1 MPRGRSLSP
10 LCRIYVASTSFSL
23 QLTAKF
29 DYHCYPSRPD
39 CLELLLKYDKPVPRY
54 TSFPTAAAFHDGVG
68 PVDLAAQLARP
79 TKAPLSLYVHL
90 PFCRHAC
97 WYCGCSRITT
107 QAGSKVVLPYLEALA
122 KELALVARASGS
134 KRSLAQLHWGGG
146 TPNYLTT
153 AEMAQ
158 LWGQIERNFDLDS
171 DLEASI
177 ELNPE
182 FLSRDGVLS
191 LRRLG
196 FNRVS
201 FGIQD
206 ADPDV
211 QAAVNRLVPAEQLR
225 RVMDWLREADFASVN
240 VDLICGLPRQTPERF
255 AATLELVQ
263 QLRFATE
270 WLDLRA
276 MEADGLVKL
285 QAGGEIRV
293 TYQGRWLIRTI
304 ASLFDPAQR
313 LGASGSRLV

>member
-1 MPRGRSLSP
+1 MTVTP
-10 LCRIYVASTSFSL
+10 A
-23 QLTAKF
+23 
-29 DYHCYPSRPD
+29 SRPD

-68 PVDLAAQLARP
+68 PDDLAAQLARP

-158 LWGQIERNFDLDS
+158 LWGQIERNFDLDR

-177 ELNPE
+177 ELNAGAAAAARSHRP
-182 FLSRDGVLS
+182 VL
-191 LRRLG
+191 LRLPAG
-196 FNRVS
+196 AVAAAA
-201 FGIQD
+201 QD
-206 ADPDV
+206 
-211 QAAVNRLVPAEQLR
+211 R
-225 RVMDWLREADFASVN
+225 RR
-240 VDLICGLPRQTPERF
+240 
-255 AATLELVQ
+255 
-263 QLRFATE
+263 
-270 WLDLRA
+270 
-276 MEADGLVKL
+276 
-285 QAGGEIRV
+285 
-293 TYQGRWLIRTI
+293 
-304 ASLFDPAQR
+304 
-313 LGASGSRLV
+313 